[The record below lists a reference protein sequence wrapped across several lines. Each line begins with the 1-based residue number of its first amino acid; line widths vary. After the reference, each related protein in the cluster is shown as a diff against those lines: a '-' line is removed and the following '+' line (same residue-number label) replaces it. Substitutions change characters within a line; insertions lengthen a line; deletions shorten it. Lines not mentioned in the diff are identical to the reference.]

1 MTAKPTAAQGLV
13 KTYALLVCALPSCC
27 TTGGSATERVF
38 SPVAYGGDLTEQS
51 ATADQVRDYQSH
63 EARNARRLVLLAVMM
78 ATFMAAMESS
88 IVATAMP
95 SIVAALGG
103 FRLFSWAFAAY
114 LLTQAVTIPIYGRL
128 ADLYG
133 RKRVFYAGTGLFLVA
148 STLCGLAWAMV
159 PLVLFRALQGAGAGA
174 IQPIATTIIGD
185 VYEPQERARI
195 QGYISGVFG
204 VAAIIGPML
213 GAFLVQHV
221 TWSLVFWI
229 NLPIGAITFVMFGL
243 FLHEHQRPRRH
254 RIDYLG
260 SALMMLGAGA
270 LMLAL
275 VEFGNSARWPTIL
288 GLAAAGVILLAV
300 LAAHERDAPEPV
312 LPLRLWRHR
321 VIAVGSLSGLTA
333 GIVMMS
339 INGFLPLYV
348 QGAMNRSPTAA
359 GLALGAASVSWTF
372 ASLAA
377 GRLMIRTSYRQAA
390 TIGGVSLIL
399 GTAVL
404 AALGP
409 ASPLWW
415 PVTGSLMIGIGMG
428 FCNTAFLVSTQASVG
443 YGERGA
449 ATSSI
454 MFMRIVGNS
463 VGAAVYGAILNYGV
477 SRRIPEAGEAVNR
490 LVAAGRPARAQSRDD
505 RPSQRRDRRRIA
517 QCLCA
522 RRHGRDHLP
531 AAGVGPA
538 GAAQPNPPRRVSDT
552 RRLTRLSPGFAQ
564 VGKI

>member
-1 MTAKPTAAQGLV
+1 
-13 KTYALLVCALPSCC
+13 
-27 TTGGSATERVF
+27 
-38 SPVAYGGDLTEQS
+38 LTEQS
-51 ATADQVRDYQSH
+51 ATGEVWDHPSS
-63 EARNARRLVLLAVMM
+63 EARGARRLVLMAVMM

-103 FRLFSWAFAAY
+103 FSLFSWAFAAY

-133 RKRVFYAGTGLFLVA
+133 RKRVFFAGAGLFMVGSA
-148 STLCGLAWAMV
+148 LCGLAWAMV
-159 PLVLFRALQGAGAGA
+159 PLILFRALQGAGAGA

-185 VYEPQERARI
+185 IYQPTERARI

-204 VAAIIGPML
+204 VAAIIGPLL

-229 NLPIGAITFVMFGL
+229 NLPIGAVTFVMFGL
-243 FLHEHQRPRRH
+243 FLHEQQAPRHH

-260 SALMMLGAGA
+260 SALMMFGAGS

-275 VEFGNSARWPTIL
+275 VEAGNSAGVPTVL
-288 GLAAAGVILLAV
+288 GFAVAGFGALVGLAI
-300 LAAHERDAPEPV
+300 HERGAAEPI
-312 LPLRLWRHR
+312 LPLRLWRNR
-321 VIAVGSLSGLTA
+321 VIAIGSFSGFTA
-333 GIVMMS
+333 GVVMMS

-348 QGAMNRSPTAA
+348 QGAMGRSPAAA
-359 GLALGAASVSWTF
+359 GMALGAASVSWTF

-377 GRLMIRTSYRQAA
+377 GRLMIRTSYRRAA
-390 TIGGVSLIL
+390 TIGGVCLII
-399 GTAVL
+399 GASVL

-409 ASPLWW
+409 ASSVLWA
-415 PVTGSLMIGIGMG
+415 VAGSLLIGTGMG
-428 FCNTAFLVSTQASVG
+428 FCNTSFLVSTQASVG

-463 VGAAVYGAILNYGV
+463 VGAAVFGAILNFGV
-477 SRRIPEAGEAVNR
+477 GHRISHAGDAVNR
-490 LVAAGRPARAQSRDD
+490 LLQPSARGTLGDAEIARLSEAIGAGLHNVYVVAGVVAVVSLGLALA
-505 RPSQRRDRRRIA
+505 
-517 QCLCA
+517 
-522 RRHGRDHLP
+522 LP
-531 AAGVGPA
+531 A
-538 GAAQPNPPRRVSDT
+538 
-552 RRLTRLSPGFAQ
+552 RLSPTRPAAKARAPILAGTPPEKNR
-564 VGKI
+564 G